1 MFDEIILIYK
11 TITKNRF
18 GAEIET
24 NIEIPVQA
32 EPQTIKRDVRDKY
45 NQEHLSRAMRF
56 KFMLLDSQY
65 DVYNITQFKYHGTL
79 FSVKDITKD
88 KTNTHGFIEG
98 VSARGVL

>member
-32 EPQTIKRDVRDKY
+32 EPQTIKRVVRDKY

-65 DVYNITQFKYHGTL
+65 DVYLSLIH
-79 FSVKDITKD
+79 I
-88 KTNTHGFIEG
+88 
-98 VSARGVL
+98 